1 MRVIEY
7 DKKQRQI
14 FIEFNSAWII
24 DNFGHLEVEDYETFE
39 HIEEEIQEGAMFY
52 FAVDDN
58 KTALAA

>member
-7 DKKQRQI
+7 D
-14 FIEFNSAWII
+14 
-24 DNFGHLEVEDYETFE
+24 ETFE

-58 KTALAA
+58 KTALVA